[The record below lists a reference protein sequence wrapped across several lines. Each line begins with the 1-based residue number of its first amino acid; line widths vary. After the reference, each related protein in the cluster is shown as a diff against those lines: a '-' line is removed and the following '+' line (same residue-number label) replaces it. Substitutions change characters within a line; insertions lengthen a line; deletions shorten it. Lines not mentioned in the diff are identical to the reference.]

1 MENVFLHY
9 KLSSKACKCD
19 NKRDIDVLLGC
30 VYLFLSNSLPS
41 RAEQT
46 EQSVQGIAGFF
57 LVQITIIYWQRLM
70 HYLMFAE
77 VGETKRKPR

>member
-1 MENVFLHY
+1 MENAFLRY
-9 KLSSKACKCD
+9 KLSSKACRRD
-19 NKRDIDVLLGC
+19 NKTDTDVLLGC

-46 EQSVQGIAGFF
+46 MESVQCIAGFF
-57 LVQITIIYWQRLM
+57 FVQITIIYWQRLM
-70 HYLMFAE
+70 LYLMFAE